1 MHTFLFKAYDST
13 NVQYDYIEVSHNDKL
28 YSIGNSGNMYK
39 HGNYIFSIT
48 VTSNDLHYM
57 LNKLVSN
64 DYKKIKNF

>member
-1 MHTFLFKAYDST
+1 MRTFLFKSYDNT
-13 NVQYDYIEVSHNDKL
+13 HVQYDYIEVSHNDKL

-48 VTSNDLHYM
+48 VSPSNLHYM

-64 DYKKIKNF
+64 GYKKIKNF